1 MRNFLTAGLSLADPN
16 KRNSAKLAKAICILA
31 AVFLFGQMLF
41 QVPANASVTEII
53 SNGYTT
59 ASGDKF
65 DLVKGVSKSPADLTS
80 GSPTDLT
87 MRFFFS
93 EGFFAEDFYKYNPHL
108 ASTSMCMAM
117 ASIYASSGEYST
129 RSRNIVQYMKD
140 IGVEAKNI
148 HLNRYN
154 KIKPEPDSIGVT
166 FGWKEMKDGRILIPI
181 AVRSANYEQEWMSN
195 VTLGSGN
202 DNDGG
207 DDTKGEAKGFSDSA
221 TKVYREL
228 ITYVNSQDKGAII
241 SEDNKLTLSAD
252 KKFVFW
258 IAGYSRGAAVS
269 NLTAKRLV
277 ELCHGTNSKV
287 VAYTFG
293 TPRGGWKDTLK
304 YDQEEYDCIHNVI
317 DLADIV
323 TKVAP
328 QSMKFIRYGVDH
340 YVPGSEYTKITT
352 INDRYDN
359 YAHYWGMGTGYN
371 EALEKM
377 KIHLKAIDPN
387 LDSSFF
393 DRVMSVEASG
403 ISFLNVIK
411 AGIVKGANYALYGLN
426 KINIFIS
433 KAERKRREEA
443 LNKKLEQSV
452 TKAVKI
458 KGSSVSIYR
467 FLDDFINNLCS
478 WTELTRDKYVAKGYG
493 GGYGIS
499 IGVNGIKYT
508 DSTLEDSFR
517 DVMYALNSGGT
528 KYFNN
533 FSSKLLRKF
542 SFNNLN
548 EFDILEAIVSV
559 ISKGT
564 TGDTGTLNNALVR
577 LIQESGALWE
587 LKHLKASEINKLSNH
602 DLLVLVNL
610 ATAFLL
616 KDYDAYLYDT
626 RGMSQTLT
634 LADYITKIGQNHIHD
649 VIMAWLRADD
659 SLYENE
665 TTHVTDVS
673 VSGAS
678 DMDYLDI
685 AEVKISAEGDQVLFD
700 VGETDDL
707 VSDYVQDVKPL
718 LSQVTSIDVLYE
730 SGTIEKLPVTWNTL
744 DYESYYYN
752 SDHLIDKSEDV
763 WISYDEA
770 AGEKPEHESSPR
782 LYVFNGRVNLPDRVS
797 NPYNVSIDV
806 KLEVFVDGLPKVE
819 EPYAYPPAGVY
830 YGSQKVYLFCED
842 PDAEIYYQLTLKGVG
857 EDPVKYTGPI
867 TLELEEGATE
877 EQGFIL
883 EFYSKSKNPDKAD
896 SNFDIGYYTIRPVD
910 PDDQVASDGTFN
922 YTLAKTFMFSKD
934 IAVCWRVNSADIKL
948 TGNTAKASEV
958 LPAAEDSD
966 PLGPGDV
973 ILFDFDAESAD
984 TVPAKEA
991 ILTVISIAT
1000 ITPAGDYSIPV
1011 QISTDGGKTWTD
1023 DSTVTFR
1030 TSELVGEYQDNGGR
1044 TTNSSGGGCNAGFSV
1059 FGAGLAC
1066 MAFMF
1071 RRKSE

>member
-1 MRNFLTAGLSLADPN
+1 MRNFLTAGLSLADSN

-41 QVPANASVTEII
+41 QVPAHASVTETV

-65 DLVKGVSKSPADLTS
+65 DLVKGVSRSPS
-80 GSPTDLT
+80 ELT

-93 EGFFAEDFYKYNPHL
+93 EGFFAEDLYKYNPHL
-108 ASTSMCMAM
+108 AATSMCMAI
-117 ASIYASSGEYST
+117 ASIYTSSGEYPT
-129 RSRNIVQYMKD
+129 KSRNIVQFMKD

-148 HLNRYN
+148 HLNSYN
-154 KIKPEPDSIGVT
+154 KIKPMPDSIGVT

-181 AVRSANYEQEWMSN
+181 AVRSANYEKEWMSN

-207 DDTKGEAKGFSDSA
+207 DNAKGEAKGFSDSA

-228 ITYVNSQDKGAII
+228 ITYVNSQDNGTII

-277 ELCHGTNSKV
+277 ELCHDTNSKV

-304 YDQEEYDCIHNVI
+304 YDQEEYDCIHNII
-317 DLADIV
+317 DLADVV

-328 QSMKFIRYGVDH
+328 QPLKFMRYGVDH
-340 YVPGSEYTKITT
+340 YVPGSEYRGITNT
-352 INDRYDN
+352 NDRYDN
-359 YAHYWGMGTGYN
+359 LAYYWGMSTEYN
-371 EALEKM
+371 AALEKM
-377 KIHLKAIDPN
+377 KIHLKAINPN
-387 LDSSFF
+387 ADTSLF
-393 DRVMSVEASG
+393 DRVMNVNTSG

-411 AGIVKGANYALYGLN
+411 ATIVKGANYALYGLN

-452 TKAVKI
+452 MKAVKI
-458 KGSSVSIYR
+458 KGSSVSIYN
-467 FLDDFINNLCS
+467 FLEDFVNNLCS
-478 WTELTRDKYVAKGYG
+478 WIDLTRDKYIAKGYG
-493 GGYGIS
+493 GGYGLNV
-499 IGVNGIKYT
+499 GLNGIKFT
-508 DSTLEDSFR
+508 DRTLEDSLR

-528 KYFNN
+528 ENFKN
-533 FSSKLLRKF
+533 FSSKLLKKF
-542 SFNNLN
+542 SFNSIS
-548 EFDILEAIVSV
+548 EMTIIEAIVS
-559 ISKGT
+559 IIEKST
-564 TGDTGTLNNALVR
+564 TGNAGTLNNILTR
-577 LIQESGALWE
+577 LIQESGAFSE
-587 LKHLKASEINKLSNH
+587 LKHLNNSEISKLRDN
-602 DLLVLVNL
+602 DLLVLINL

-616 KDYDAYLYDT
+616 KDYDAHLYDT
-626 RGMSQTLT
+626 RGMAQTLT
-634 LADYITKIGQNHIHD
+634 LVEYVMKIGQNHLHE

-665 TTHVTDVS
+665 TTQVTNVS

-678 DMDYLDI
+678 DLDYLDI

-707 VSDYVQDVKPL
+707 VSDYVQDVKTL
-718 LSQVTSIDVLYE
+718 LSQRTSIDVLYE
-730 SGTIEKLPVTWNTL
+730 SGAIEKLPVTWNTL

-752 SDHLIDKSEDV
+752 SDHLIDESKDV

-770 AGEKPEHESSPR
+770 AGEKAEHENSPR

-797 NPYNVSIDV
+797 NPNNVSIDV
-806 KLEVFVDGLPKVE
+806 KLEVFVDGLPQVE
-819 EPYAYPPAGVY
+819 DPYAYPPAGIY

-857 EDPVKYTGPI
+857 EDPVKYTEPI
-867 TLELEEGATE
+867 ILELEDGATE

-883 EFYSKSKNPDKAD
+883 AFYSKSKNPDKAD
-896 SNFDIGYYTIRPVD
+896 SNFDIGHYTIRPVD

-934 IAVCWRVNSADIKL
+934 TAVCWRVNSADIKL
-948 TGNTAKASEV
+948 TGSTVEASGV

-973 ILFDFDAESAD
+973 ILFGFDAESAD

-1044 TTNSSGGGCNAGFSV
+1044 TTKGSGGGCNAGLSV